1 MGLEGKFLESMKKKL
16 ILLFVFLIILFLGFL
31 SLGPFLTLYSIKN
44 SVDKKDSFKLSS
56 NINFPALRLN
66 IKDQLSTEFSKKMRL
81 EGGIFNI
88 LAEGFANTLVDE
100 AIDELLTPDN
110 LRRLISGEKP
120 SSILKNENI
129 ESNEKKSYEI
139 LESINYKYES
149 HKKFSVLIKGKNNKE
164 IKLIL
169 GRFGF
174 QWKLINLTLPEDS

>member
-1 MGLEGKFLESMKKKL
+1 MKKKL

-66 IKDQLSTEFSKKMRL
+66 IKDQLSTELSKKMRL

-100 AIDELLTPDN
+100 AIDGLLTPDN
-110 LRRLISGEKP
+110 LRRL
-120 SSILKNENI
+120 
-129 ESNEKKSYEI
+129 
-139 LESINYKYES
+139 
-149 HKKFSVLIKGKNNKE
+149 
-164 IKLIL
+164 
-169 GRFGF
+169 
-174 QWKLINLTLPEDS
+174 LPTN